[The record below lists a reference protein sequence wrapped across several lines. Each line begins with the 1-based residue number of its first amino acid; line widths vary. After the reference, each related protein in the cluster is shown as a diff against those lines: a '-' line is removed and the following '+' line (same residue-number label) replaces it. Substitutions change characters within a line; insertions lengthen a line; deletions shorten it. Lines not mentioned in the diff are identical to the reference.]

1 MSRGKVVVRRPARAE
16 AEAVKRLGAAGVAT
30 VAEANGRR
38 GILDPGMRPAWAG
51 ARTAGTA
58 VTALC
63 HPGDNLMIHV
73 AVEQCAPGDLLVVA
87 VTSPCRD
94 GMFGELLATSLA
106 ARGVTG
112 LVIDAGVR
120 DVAELQAMGFG
131 VWSRAISAHGTVK
144 ATPGAVNVPVVCGG
158 ALIHPGDAVIG
169 DDDGVVVVE
178 RGAAEAVAE
187 RADQRLQREAAT
199 RQRLAA
205 GELGLDIYDLR
216 GYLADQGVTYV
227 DPAAEDAADSDA
239 P

>member
-1 MSRGKVVVRRPARAE
+1 MSQGKVVVRRPARAE
-16 AEAVKRLGAAGVAT
+16 AAAVDRLGAAGVAT

-87 VTSPCRD
+87 VTAPCRD

-120 DVAELQAMGFG
+120 DVVELQAMGFG

-158 ALIHPGDAVIG
+158 AVVSPGDAVIA

-178 RGAAEAVAE
+178 RADAEAVAE

-199 RQRLAA
+199 RERLAS

-227 DPAAEDAADSDA
+227 DAEDGHRGDA